1 MPRLAFTP
9 VGPKIEV
16 LLALACR
23 SPGRTDSPRSWPHEK
38 RTDSSSPISCDQL
51 GELLESDQK
60 N

>member
-23 SPGRTDSPRSWPHEK
+23 SPGRTDWPRSCLHEN
-38 RTDSSSPISCDQL
+38 DPIVAR
-51 GELLESDQK
+51 ELRRH